1 MNFFI
6 RIILVALFSFHIKAD
21 ITEALREKMLSAF
34 NQLLLFFLPYSDCL
48 RTGTTIEVEIVMII
62 SEKSLPLE
70 LFFLQTFI
78 TPAFA
83 SSFLTPISSPRTFF
97 LIPLGALQILT
108 FIFFPFLHLLS
119 CCISLVMFRRIM
131 HLKSDYIGMIV
142 DVIEDYSLIVIR

>member
-6 RIILVALFSFHIKAD
+6 RKILVALFSFHIKAD

-48 RTGTTIEVEIVMII
+48 RTGTTIEENMPMII

-83 SSFLTPISSPRTFF
+83 SSFLAPISSPRTFF
-97 LIPLGALQILT
+97 LIPLGAL
-108 FIFFPFLHLLS
+108 
-119 CCISLVMFRRIM
+119 
-131 HLKSDYIGMIV
+131 
-142 DVIEDYSLIVIR
+142 